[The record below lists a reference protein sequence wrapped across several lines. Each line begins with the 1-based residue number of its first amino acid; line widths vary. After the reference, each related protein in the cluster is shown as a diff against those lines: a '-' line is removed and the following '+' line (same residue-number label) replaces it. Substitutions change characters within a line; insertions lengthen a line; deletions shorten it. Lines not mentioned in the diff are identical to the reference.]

1 MTCPAAAG
9 KVANSSNNGV
19 IRFMTVSCMT
29 YFQN

>member
-1 MTCPAAAG
+1 MTGPAAAG
-9 KVANSSNNGV
+9 KVANNSNNVV

>member
-1 MTCPAAAG
+1 MTGPAAAG
-9 KVANSSNNGV
+9 NVANSSNKGV

>member
-1 MTCPAAAG
+1 MTWPAAAG
-9 KVANSSNNGV
+9 KAADSNNSSG